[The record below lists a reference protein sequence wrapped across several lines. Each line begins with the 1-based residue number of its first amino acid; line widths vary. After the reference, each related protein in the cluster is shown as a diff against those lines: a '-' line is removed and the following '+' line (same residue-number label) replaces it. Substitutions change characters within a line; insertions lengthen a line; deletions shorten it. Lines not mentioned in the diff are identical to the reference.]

1 MIPNLQLDMGVIMN
15 MYRDEIIKTLE
26 HEVVELKDK
35 VNYFR
40 ERSDYNQIQ
49 MRKYQSQ
56 LAEAVSVL
64 KQLKEVKY

>member
-1 MIPNLQLDMGVIMN
+1 MN

-40 ERSDYNQIQ
+40 ERSDYNKIQ

>member
-1 MIPNLQLDMGVIMN
+1 MN
-15 MYRDEIIKTLE
+15 MYKDEIIKTLE

-40 ERSDYNQIQ
+40 ERCDYNQIQ

-56 LAEAVSVL
+56 LSEAVSVL

>member
-1 MIPNLQLDMGVIMN
+1 

-35 VNYFR
+35 ENYFR

-56 LAEAVSVL
+56 LSEAVSVL

>member
-1 MIPNLQLDMGVIMN
+1 MN

-56 LAEAVSVL
+56 LSEAISVL

>member
-1 MIPNLQLDMGVIMN
+1 

-40 ERSDYNQIQ
+40 ESSDYNKIQI
-49 MRKYQSQ
+49 RKYQSQ

>member
-1 MIPNLQLDMGVIMN
+1 

-56 LAEAVSVL
+56 LSEAVSVL

>member
-1 MIPNLQLDMGVIMN
+1 MN

-26 HEVVELKDK
+26 HEVVELTDK
-35 VNYFR
+35 VKYFR

-56 LAEAVSVL
+56 LSEALSVL

>member
-1 MIPNLQLDMGVIMN
+1 

-49 MRKYQSQ
+49 MRKCQSQ
-56 LAEAVSVL
+56 LAEALEVL
-64 KQLKEVKY
+64 KQLKRGLY

>member
-1 MIPNLQLDMGVIMN
+1 MIPNLQLDRGVTMN

-26 HEVVELKDK
+26 QEVLELKDK

-49 MRKYQSQ
+49 MRKHQSQ
-56 LAEAVSVL
+56 LAEALSVL

>member
-1 MIPNLQLDMGVIMN
+1 

-40 ERSDYNQIQ
+40 ESSDYNEIQI
-49 MRKYQSQ
+49 RKYQSQ
-56 LAEAVSVL
+56 LAEALEVL
-64 KQLKEVKY
+64 KQLKGVKH

>member
-1 MIPNLQLDMGVIMN
+1 MN

-26 HEVVELKDK
+26 HEVVELTDK

-56 LAEAVSVL
+56 LSEAVSVL

>member
-1 MIPNLQLDMGVIMN
+1 MN

-26 HEVVELKDK
+26 HEVVELTDK

-40 ERSDYNQIQ
+40 ERSDYNKIQ

-56 LAEAVSVL
+56 LAEALSVL

>member
-1 MIPNLQLDMGVIMN
+1 
-15 MYRDEIIKTLE
+15 MYKEEIIKTLE
-26 HEVVELKDK
+26 HEVLELKDK

-49 MRKYQSQ
+49 MRKHQSQ
-56 LAEAVSVL
+56 LAEALSVL

>member
-1 MIPNLQLDMGVIMN
+1 
-15 MYRDEIIKTLE
+15 MYKGEIVKTLE

-49 MRKYQSQ
+49 MRKCQSQ
-56 LAEAVSVL
+56 LAEALEVL
-64 KQLKEVKY
+64 KQLKGVKH

>member
-1 MIPNLQLDMGVIMN
+1 MN

-40 ERSDYNQIQ
+40 ESSDYNEIQI
-49 MRKYQSQ
+49 RKYQSQ
-56 LAEAVSVL
+56 LAEALEVL
-64 KQLKEVKY
+64 KQLKGVKH

>member
-1 MIPNLQLDMGVIMN
+1 MN

-49 MRKYQSQ
+49 MRKNQSQ
-56 LAEAVSVL
+56 LAEALEVL
-64 KQLKEVKY
+64 KQLKGVKY